1 MSDQIAPH
9 APVIAPGDALWF
21 LTRAGTVLA
30 SSLDYDE
37 TLQSVVQ
44 LAVPRVADWCAVY
57 VQHEDG
63 SEHELTS
70 VHPDPEVEN
79 AMLEIR
85 RRRRERRGE
94 SESLQV
100 LQTGKPVLATDVRD
114 SSRQVGISPD
124 EVQVLDRLAPRS
136 YMLVPLTAR
145 GRVLGALTFLSTT
158 EGRHYT
164 DSDLRFAELL
174 GLRCAL
180 AIDNARLYGAAERS
194 LGQLDALFST
204 IPVGLAFLDSEMR
217 YVRINEALAK
227 MNGRPVE
234 EHLGRTVEEI
244 LGERARSAID
254 VLAEVIRTGERI
266 LDQERSIDL
275 PDGPRHFVN
284 SYTPVLGLDG
294 QLLGVGVTVI
304 DVTERR
310 LLLEGEREARL
321 RADFLAEA
329 GAILD
334 SSLDYEE
341 TLGNVTQI
349 AVPEVADWCAVSIL
363 DESGVLQEVATAHV
377 DPAKREVGRQ
387 LRERF
392 PPDPESTTGTVG
404 VARTGKVEYVPEVT
418 DEMLV
423 AGIPDPEQL
432 RLVRQLGL
440 KSVIIAPLKA
450 RDRSLGTITLANA
463 ESGRIFEQADV
474 QLAEELARRA
484 GVAIDN
490 ARLYTERS
498 RIAHTL
504 QARLLPDRLP
514 DVRGLEIAARYRAAG
529 ELNEVGGDFYDVFER
544 GDGSWGLVV
553 GDVSGKGAE
562 AAAVTALAR
571 YTLRA
576 VARDGS
582 PADGLVR
589 LNEAMVSDGT
599 S

>member
-57 VQHEDG
+57 VQDEDG

-145 GRVLGALTFLSTT
+145 GRGLGALTFLSTT

-204 IPVGLAFLDSEMR
+204 IPVGLAFLDPEMR
-217 YVRINEALAK
+217 YVRINGALAK
-227 MNGRPVE
+227 MNGRPIE
-234 EHLGRTVEEI
+234 EHLGHTVEEI
-244 LGERARSAID
+244 LGERARPSID
-254 VLAEVIRTGERI
+254 VLAEVIRTGEPI
-266 LDQERSIDL
+266 LEQERSIEL
-275 PDGPRHFVN
+275 PDGPQHFVN

-310 LLLEGEREARL
+310 LLLEGEREA
-321 RADFLAEA
+321 
-329 GAILD
+329 
-334 SSLDYEE
+334 
-341 TLGNVTQI
+341 
-349 AVPEVADWCAVSIL
+349 
-363 DESGVLQEVATAHV
+363 
-377 DPAKREVGRQ
+377 
-387 LRERF
+387 
-392 PPDPESTTGTVG
+392 
-404 VARTGKVEYVPEVT
+404 
-418 DEMLV
+418 
-423 AGIPDPEQL
+423 
-432 RLVRQLGL
+432 
-440 KSVIIAPLKA
+440 
-450 RDRSLGTITLANA
+450 
-463 ESGRIFEQADV
+463 
-474 QLAEELARRA
+474 
-484 GVAIDN
+484 
-490 ARLYTERS
+490 
-498 RIAHTL
+498 
-504 QARLLPDRLP
+504 
-514 DVRGLEIAARYRAAG
+514 
-529 ELNEVGGDFYDVFER
+529 
-544 GDGSWGLVV
+544 
-553 GDVSGKGAE
+553 
-562 AAAVTALAR
+562 
-571 YTLRA
+571 
-576 VARDGS
+576 
-582 PADGLVR
+582 
-589 LNEAMVSDGT
+589 
-599 S
+599 